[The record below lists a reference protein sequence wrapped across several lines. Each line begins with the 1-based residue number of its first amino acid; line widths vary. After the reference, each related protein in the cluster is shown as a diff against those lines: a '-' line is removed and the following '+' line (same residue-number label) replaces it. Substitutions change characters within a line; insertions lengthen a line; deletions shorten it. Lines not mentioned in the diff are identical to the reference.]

1 MGALG
6 KHLRVGKG
14 RDWYYVSNL
23 SRLASPRT
31 LPLRRVSK
39 AVTWAYSNINMI
51 KEHKDAQHICDGCDY
66 GEKVSDSPKAVIG
79 LILEILE
86 KERAICT

>member
-1 MGALG
+1 M
-6 KHLRVGKG
+6 V
-14 RDWYYVSNL
+14 
-23 SRLASPRT
+23 
-31 LPLRRVSK
+31 
-39 AVTWAYSNINMI
+39 